1 MQWKSRAARLERKAR
16 PRSGS
21 PRIIANS
28 SAPVLVVST
37 IGALDMLTVVVIDTV
52 TIIVA
57 VNVIAAHT
65 MVLTFIGVVSNRR
78 RASSWVV
85 LSRY

>member
-1 MQWKSRAARLERKAR
+1 M
-16 PRSGS
+16 
-21 PRIIANS
+21 
-28 SAPVLVVST
+28 VST
-37 IGALDMLTVVVIDTV
+37 IGVLDILTVVVIDTV

-65 MVLTFIGVVSNRR
+65 MALTFIGVVSNRR

-85 LSRY
+85 SRCGTRKPARSTSQARRPTPERSCREYRRADGR